1 MCDVE
6 SYEPITKSWS
16 KVSQY
21 MSQSTQSN
29 VAWQGRELV
38 TRWKQAQEILD
49 VKGRSVFTERFDYVT
64 PQQGPLTGA
73 IISIKDLFQVEGYKT
88 QAGSVFINKQP
99 ALQDAAAVALL
110 RKAGASFLGHSNMT
124 ELAYSGLGLNPHYGT
139 PDNPINPGRITG
151 GSTSGGAASV
161 ALGVADAALGTDT
174 GGSLRIPAA
183 FCGLTGFKP
192 SQQTVSREGCL
203 PLSESLDSI
212 GPIAKT
218 VEECERLWHILSG
231 IPTVD
236 TKENLSSLTFVVPSN
251 FGMND
256 LDALVEQGFT
266 EALTR
271 LEAAGVVVE
280 RRFIAALESYKTL
293 PIWQFSAF
301 ECQAF
306 YSKTYDLATADIDPR
321 VASRIV
327 RANTIKSEDFQQTQA
342 ARHAFI
348 QQMVEDEPN
357 TVFLLPTVAVVAPKL
372 TDLEENSEYDRVNLL
387 CLRNTSF
394 ANVLDGCSVSLPF
407 RFQNEPMGFMLTA
420 GNGMDQQI
428 LDLAKKWKRVI

>member
-1 MCDVE
+1 M
-6 SYEPITKSWS
+6 
-16 KVSQY
+16 
-21 MSQSTQSN
+21 TQSKQLN
-29 VAWQGRELV
+29 FAWQGRELI
-38 TRWKQAQEILD
+38 TQWKQAQEILD
-49 VKGRSVFTERFDYVT
+49 AKGRNVFTELFDYVA
-64 PQQGPLTGA
+64 PQEGPLNGA

-110 RKAGASFLGHSNMT
+110 RKAGASFLGHTNMT

-139 PDNPINPGRITG
+139 PDNPIISGRITG

-161 ALGVADAALGTDT
+161 ALGAADAALGTDT

-192 SQQTVSREGCL
+192 SQQTVSREGSL
-203 PLSESLDSI
+203 PLSDALDSV

-231 IPTVD
+231 ASG
-236 TKENLSSLTFVVPSN
+236 TKNGADLSQLTFVVPSN

-256 LDALVEQGFT
+256 LDVLVEQGFN
-266 EALTR
+266 EKLAC
-271 LEAAGVVVE
+271 LEAAGIVVE

-293 PIWQFSAF
+293 PVWQFSAF

-306 YSKTYDLATADIDPR
+306 YSKAYDLATANIDPR

-348 QQMVEDEPN
+348 QQMAEDEPN

-372 TDLEENSEYDRVNLL
+372 SDLEQDSEYDRLNVL
-387 CLRNTSF
+387 CLRNTSL
-394 ANVLDGCSVSLPF
+394 ANVLNGCSLSLPF
-407 RFQNEPMGFMLTA
+407 CFQQEPMGLMLTA
-420 GNGMDQQI
+420 GNGMDQGL
-428 LDLAKKWKRVI
+428 LDLAKQWQPIVNG

>member
-1 MCDVE
+1 
-6 SYEPITKSWS
+6 
-16 KVSQY
+16 

-38 TRWKQAQEILD
+38 TQWKQAQEILD
-49 VKGRSVFTERFDYVT
+49 AKGRSVFTERFDYVT

-236 TKENLSSLTFVVPSN
+236 TKENVSSLTFVVPSN

-306 YSKTYDLATADIDPR
+306 YSKAYDLATADIDPR

-327 RANTIKSEDFQQTQA
+327 RATTIKSEDFQQTQA

-348 QQMVEDEPN
+348 QQMAEDEPN

>member
-1 MCDVE
+1 M
-6 SYEPITKSWS
+6 
-16 KVSQY
+16 
-21 MSQSTQSN
+21 TQSKQLN
-29 VAWQGRELV
+29 FAWQGRELI
-38 TRWKQAQEILD
+38 TQWKQAQEILD
-49 VKGRSVFTERFDYVT
+49 AKGRNVFTELFDYVA
-64 PQQGPLTGA
+64 PQEGPLNGA

-110 RKAGASFLGHSNMT
+110 RKAGASFLGHTNMT

-139 PDNPINPGRITG
+139 PDNPINPGRIPG

-161 ALGVADAALGTDT
+161 ALGAADAALGTDT

-203 PLSESLDSI
+203 PLSDALDSV

-231 IPTVD
+231 ASG
-236 TKENLSSLTFVVPSN
+236 TKNGANLSQLTFVVPSN

-256 LDALVEQGFT
+256 LDVLVEQGFN
-266 EALTR
+266 EKLAC
-271 LEAAGVVVE
+271 LEAAGIVVE

-293 PIWQFSAF
+293 PVWQFSAF

-306 YSKTYDLATADIDPR
+306 YSKAYDLATANIDPR

-327 RANTIKSEDFQQTQA
+327 RANTIESEVFQQTQA

-348 QQMVEDEPN
+348 QQMAEDEPN

-372 TDLEENSEYDRVNLL
+372 SDLEQDSEYDRLNVL
-387 CLRNTSF
+387 CLRNTSL
-394 ANVLDGCSVSLPF
+394 ANVLNGCSLSLPF
-407 RFQNEPMGFMLTA
+407 CFQQEPMGLMLTA
-420 GNGMDQQI
+420 GNGMDQGL
-428 LDLAKKWKRVI
+428 LDLAKQWQPIVNG

>member
-1 MCDVE
+1 M
-6 SYEPITKSWS
+6 
-16 KVSQY
+16 
-21 MSQSTQSN
+21 TQSKQLN
-29 VAWQGRELV
+29 FAWQGRELI
-38 TRWKQAQEILD
+38 TQWKQAQEILD
-49 VKGRSVFTERFDYVT
+49 AKGRNVFTELFDYVA
-64 PQQGPLTGA
+64 PQEGPLNGA

-110 RKAGASFLGHSNMT
+110 RKAGASFLGHTNMT

-139 PDNPINPGRITG
+139 PDNPINPGRIPG

-161 ALGVADAALGTDT
+161 ALGAADAALGTDT

-192 SQQTVSREGCL
+192 SQQTVSREGSL
-203 PLSESLDSI
+203 PLSDALDSV

-231 IPTVD
+231 ASG
-236 TKENLSSLTFVVPSN
+236 TKNGANLSQLTFVVPSN

-256 LDALVEQGFT
+256 LDVLVEQGFN
-266 EALTR
+266 EKLAC
-271 LEAAGVVVE
+271 LEAAGIVVE

-293 PIWQFSAF
+293 PVWQFSAF

-306 YSKTYDLATADIDPR
+306 YSKAYDLATANIDPR

-348 QQMVEDEPN
+348 QQMAEDEPN

-372 TDLEENSEYDRVNLL
+372 SDLEQDSEYDRLNVL
-387 CLRNTSF
+387 CLRNTSL
-394 ANVLDGCSVSLPF
+394 ANVLNGCSLSLPF
-407 RFQNEPMGFMLTA
+407 CFQQEPMGLMLTA
-420 GNGMDQQI
+420 GNGMDQAL
-428 LDLAKKWKRVI
+428 LDLAKQWQPIVNG

>member
-1 MCDVE
+1 M
-6 SYEPITKSWS
+6 
-16 KVSQY
+16 
-21 MSQSTQSN
+21 TQSKQLN
-29 VAWQGRELV
+29 FAWQGRELI
-38 TRWKQAQEILD
+38 TQWKQAQEILD
-49 VKGRSVFTERFDYVT
+49 AKGRNVFTELFDYVA
-64 PQQGPLTGA
+64 PQEGPLNGA

-161 ALGVADAALGTDT
+161 ALGAADAALGTDT

-203 PLSESLDSI
+203 PLSDALDSV

-231 IPTVD
+231 ASG
-236 TKENLSSLTFVVPSN
+236 TKNGADLSQLTFVVPSN

-256 LDALVEQGFT
+256 LDVLVEQGFN
-266 EALTR
+266 EKLAC
-271 LEAAGVVVE
+271 LEAAGIVVE

-293 PIWQFSAF
+293 PVWQFSAF

-306 YSKTYDLATADIDPR
+306 YSKAYDLATANIDPR

-348 QQMVEDEPN
+348 QQMAEDEPN

-372 TDLEENSEYDRVNLL
+372 SDLEQDSEYDRLNVL
-387 CLRNTSF
+387 CLRNTSL
-394 ANVLDGCSVSLPF
+394 ANVLNGCSLSLPF
-407 RFQNEPMGFMLTA
+407 CFQQEPMGLMLTA
-420 GNGMDQQI
+420 GNGMDQGL
-428 LDLAKKWKRVI
+428 LDLAKQWQPIVNG

>member
-1 MCDVE
+1 
-6 SYEPITKSWS
+6 
-16 KVSQY
+16 

-29 VAWQGRELV
+29 FAWQGRELV
-38 TRWKQAQEILD
+38 TQWKQAQEILD
-49 VKGRSVFTERFDYVT
+49 AKGRSIFTERFDFVT

-231 IPTVD
+231 IPMAD
-236 TKENLSSLTFVVPSN
+236 KENLSSLTFVVPSN

-348 QQMVEDEPN
+348 QQMAEDEPN

>member
-1 MCDVE
+1 M
-6 SYEPITKSWS
+6 
-16 KVSQY
+16 
-21 MSQSTQSN
+21 TQSKQLN
-29 VAWQGRELV
+29 FAWQGRELI
-38 TRWKQAQEILD
+38 TQWKQAQEILD
-49 VKGRSVFTERFDYVT
+49 AKGRNVFTELFDYVA
-64 PQQGPLTGA
+64 PQEGPLNGA

-110 RKAGASFLGHSNMT
+110 RKAGASFLGHTNMT

-161 ALGVADAALGTDT
+161 ALGAADAALGTDT

-192 SQQTVSREGCL
+192 SQQTVSREGSL
-203 PLSESLDSI
+203 PLSDALDSV

-231 IPTVD
+231 ASG
-236 TKENLSSLTFVVPSN
+236 TKNGADLSQLTFVVPSN

-256 LDALVEQGFT
+256 LDALVEQGFN
-266 EALTR
+266 EKLAR
-271 LEAAGVVVE
+271 LEAAGIVVE

-293 PIWQFSAF
+293 PVWQFSAF

-306 YSKTYDLATADIDPR
+306 YSKAYDLATANIDPR

-348 QQMVEDEPN
+348 QQMAEDEPN

-372 TDLEENSEYDRVNLL
+372 SDLEQDSEYDRLNVL
-387 CLRNTSF
+387 CLRNTSL
-394 ANVLDGCSVSLPF
+394 ANVLNGCSLSLPF
-407 RFQNEPMGFMLTA
+407 CFQQEPMGLMLTA
-420 GNGMDQQI
+420 GNGMDQAL
-428 LDLAKKWKRVI
+428 LDLAKQWQPIVNG

>member
-1 MCDVE
+1 M
-6 SYEPITKSWS
+6 
-16 KVSQY
+16 
-21 MSQSTQSN
+21 TQSKQLN
-29 VAWQGRELV
+29 FAWQGRELI
-38 TRWKQAQEILD
+38 TQWKQAQEILD
-49 VKGRSVFTERFDYVT
+49 AKGRNVFTELFDYVA
-64 PQQGPLTGA
+64 PQEGPLNGA

-110 RKAGASFLGHSNMT
+110 RKAGASFLGHTNMT

-161 ALGVADAALGTDT
+161 ALGAADAALGTDT

-203 PLSESLDSI
+203 PLSDALDSV

-231 IPTVD
+231 ASG
-236 TKENLSSLTFVVPSN
+236 TKNGADLSQLTFVVPSN

-256 LDALVEQGFT
+256 LDALVEQGFN
-266 EALTR
+266 EKLAC
-271 LEAAGVVVE
+271 LEAAGIVVE

-293 PIWQFSAF
+293 PVWQFSAF

-306 YSKTYDLATADIDPR
+306 YSKAYDLATANIDPR

-327 RANTIKSEDFQQTQA
+327 RANTIKYEVFQQTQA

-348 QQMVEDEPN
+348 QQMAEDEPN

-372 TDLEENSEYDRVNLL
+372 SDLEQDSEYDRLNVL
-387 CLRNTSF
+387 CLRNTSL
-394 ANVLDGCSVSLPF
+394 ANVLNGCSLSLPF
-407 RFQNEPMGFMLTA
+407 CFQQEPMGLMLTA
-420 GNGMDQQI
+420 CNGMDQAL
-428 LDLAKKWKRVI
+428 LDLAKQWQPIVNG

>member
-1 MCDVE
+1 M
-6 SYEPITKSWS
+6 
-16 KVSQY
+16 
-21 MSQSTQSN
+21 TQSKQLN
-29 VAWQGRELV
+29 FAWQGRELI
-38 TRWKQAQEILD
+38 TQWKQAQEILD
-49 VKGRSVFTERFDYVT
+49 AKGRNVFTELFDYVA
-64 PQQGPLTGA
+64 PQEGPLNGA

-110 RKAGASFLGHSNMT
+110 RKAGASFLGHTNMT

-161 ALGVADAALGTDT
+161 ALGAADAALGTDT

-192 SQQTVSREGCL
+192 SQQTVSREGSL
-203 PLSESLDSI
+203 PLSDALDSV

-231 IPTVD
+231 ASG
-236 TKENLSSLTFVVPSN
+236 TKNGADLSQLTFVVPSN

-256 LDALVEQGFT
+256 LDVLVEQGFN
-266 EALTR
+266 EKLAC
-271 LEAAGVVVE
+271 LEAAGIVVE

-293 PIWQFSAF
+293 PVWQFSAF

-306 YSKTYDLATADIDPR
+306 YSKAYDLATANIDPR

-327 RANTIKSEDFQQTQA
+327 RANTIKSEVFQQTQA

-348 QQMVEDEPN
+348 QQMAEDETN

-372 TDLEENSEYDRVNLL
+372 SDLEQDSEYDRLNVL
-387 CLRNTSF
+387 CLRNTSL
-394 ANVLDGCSVSLPF
+394 ANVLNGCSLSLPF
-407 RFQNEPMGFMLTA
+407 CFQQEPMGLMLTA
-420 GNGMDQQI
+420 GNGMDQGL
-428 LDLAKKWKRVI
+428 LDLAKQWQPIVNG

>member
-1 MCDVE
+1 M
-6 SYEPITKSWS
+6 
-16 KVSQY
+16 
-21 MSQSTQSN
+21 TQSKQLN
-29 VAWQGRELV
+29 FAWQGRELI
-38 TRWKQAQEILD
+38 TQWKQAQEILD
-49 VKGRSVFTERFDYVT
+49 AKGRNVFTELFDYVA
-64 PQQGPLTGA
+64 PQEGPLNGA

-161 ALGVADAALGTDT
+161 ALGAADAALGTDT

-192 SQQTVSREGCL
+192 SQQTVSREGSL
-203 PLSESLDSI
+203 PLSDALDSV

-231 IPTVD
+231 ASG
-236 TKENLSSLTFVVPSN
+236 TKNGADLSQLTFVVPSN

-256 LDALVEQGFT
+256 LDVLVEQGFN
-266 EALTR
+266 EKLAC
-271 LEAAGVVVE
+271 LEAAGIVVE

-293 PIWQFSAF
+293 PVWQFSAF

-306 YSKTYDLATADIDPR
+306 YSKAYDLATANIDPR

-327 RANTIKSEDFQQTQA
+327 RANTIESEVFQQTQA

-348 QQMVEDEPN
+348 QQMAEDEPN

-372 TDLEENSEYDRVNLL
+372 SDLEQDSEYDRLNVL
-387 CLRNTSF
+387 CLRNTSL
-394 ANVLDGCSVSLPF
+394 ANVLNGCSLSLPF
-407 RFQNEPMGFMLTA
+407 CFQQEPMGLMLTA
-420 GNGMDQQI
+420 GNGMDQGL
-428 LDLAKKWKRVI
+428 LDLAKQWQPIVNG

>member
-1 MCDVE
+1 M
-6 SYEPITKSWS
+6 
-16 KVSQY
+16 
-21 MSQSTQSN
+21 TQSKQLN
-29 VAWQGRELV
+29 FAWQGRELI
-38 TRWKQAQEILD
+38 TQWKQAQEILD
-49 VKGRSVFTERFDYVT
+49 AKGRNVFTELFDYVA
-64 PQQGPLTGA
+64 PQEGPLNGA

-110 RKAGASFLGHSNMT
+110 RKAGASFLGHTNMT

-161 ALGVADAALGTDT
+161 ALGAADAALGTDT

-192 SQQTVSREGCL
+192 SQQTVSREGSL
-203 PLSESLDSI
+203 PLSDALDSV

-231 IPTVD
+231 ASG
-236 TKENLSSLTFVVPSN
+236 TKNGADLSQLTFVVPSN

-256 LDALVEQGFT
+256 LDVLVEQGFN
-266 EALTR
+266 EKLAC
-271 LEAAGVVVE
+271 LEAAGIVVE

-293 PIWQFSAF
+293 PVWQFSAF

-306 YSKTYDLATADIDPR
+306 YSKAYDLATANIDPR

-327 RANTIKSEDFQQTQA
+327 RANTIESEVFQQTQA

-348 QQMVEDEPN
+348 QQMAEDEPN

-372 TDLEENSEYDRVNLL
+372 SDLEQDSEYDRLNVL
-387 CLRNTSF
+387 CLRNTSL
-394 ANVLDGCSVSLPF
+394 ANVLNGCSLSLPF
-407 RFQNEPMGFMLTA
+407 CFQQEPMGLMLTA
-420 GNGMDQQI
+420 GNGMDQAL
-428 LDLAKKWKRVI
+428 LDLAKQWQPIVNG

>member
-1 MCDVE
+1 M
-6 SYEPITKSWS
+6 
-16 KVSQY
+16 
-21 MSQSTQSN
+21 TQSKQLN
-29 VAWQGRELV
+29 FAWQGRELI
-38 TRWKQAQEILD
+38 TQWKQAQEILD
-49 VKGRSVFTERFDYVT
+49 AKGRNVFTELFDYVA
-64 PQQGPLTGA
+64 PQEGPLNGA

-110 RKAGASFLGHSNMT
+110 RKAGASFLGHTNMT

-139 PDNPINPGRITG
+139 PDNPINPGRIPG

-161 ALGVADAALGTDT
+161 ALGAADAALGTDT

-192 SQQTVSREGCL
+192 SQQTVSREGSL
-203 PLSESLDSI
+203 PLSDALDSV

-231 IPTVD
+231 ASG
-236 TKENLSSLTFVVPSN
+236 TKNGADLSQLTFVVPSN

-256 LDALVEQGFT
+256 LDVLVEQGFN
-266 EALTR
+266 EKLAC
-271 LEAAGVVVE
+271 LEAAGIVVE

-293 PIWQFSAF
+293 PVWQFSAF

-306 YSKTYDLATADIDPR
+306 YSKAYDLATANIDPR

-327 RANTIKSEDFQQTQA
+327 RANTIKSDDIQQTQA

-348 QQMVEDEPN
+348 QQMAEDEPN

-372 TDLEENSEYDRVNLL
+372 SDLEQDSEYDRLNVL
-387 CLRNTSF
+387 CLRNTSL
-394 ANVLDGCSVSLPF
+394 ANVLNGCSLSLPF
-407 RFQNEPMGFMLTA
+407 CFQQEAMGLMLTA
-420 GNGMDQQI
+420 GNGMDQAL
-428 LDLAKKWKRVI
+428 LDLAKQWQPIVNG

>member
-1 MCDVE
+1 M
-6 SYEPITKSWS
+6 
-16 KVSQY
+16 
-21 MSQSTQSN
+21 TQSKQLN
-29 VAWQGRELV
+29 FAWQGRELI
-38 TRWKQAQEILD
+38 TQWKQAQEILD
-49 VKGRSVFTERFDYVT
+49 AKGRNVFTELFDYVA
-64 PQQGPLTGA
+64 PQEGPLNGA

-110 RKAGASFLGHSNMT
+110 RKAGASFLGHTNMT

-161 ALGVADAALGTDT
+161 ALGAADAALGTDT

-203 PLSESLDSI
+203 PLSDALDSV

-231 IPTVD
+231 ASG
-236 TKENLSSLTFVVPSN
+236 TKNGADLSQLTFVVPSN

-256 LDALVEQGFT
+256 LDVLVEQGFN
-266 EALTR
+266 EKLAC
-271 LEAAGVVVE
+271 LEAAGIVVE

-293 PIWQFSAF
+293 PVWQFSAF

-306 YSKTYDLATADIDPR
+306 YSKAYDLATANIDPR

-327 RANTIKSEDFQQTQA
+327 RANTIKSEGFQQTQA

-348 QQMVEDEPN
+348 QQMAEDEPN

-372 TDLEENSEYDRVNLL
+372 SDLEQDSEYDRLNVL
-387 CLRNTSF
+387 CLRNTSL
-394 ANVLDGCSVSLPF
+394 ANVLNGCSLSLPF
-407 RFQNEPMGFMLTA
+407 CFQQEPMGLMLTA
-420 GNGMDQQI
+420 GNGMDQAL
-428 LDLAKKWKRVI
+428 LDLAKQWQPIVNG

>member
-1 MCDVE
+1 M
-6 SYEPITKSWS
+6 
-16 KVSQY
+16 
-21 MSQSTQSN
+21 TQSKQLN
-29 VAWQGRELV
+29 FAWQGRELI
-38 TRWKQAQEILD
+38 TQWKQAQEILD
-49 VKGRSVFTERFDYVT
+49 AKGRNVFTELFDYVA
-64 PQQGPLTGA
+64 PQEGPLNGA

-110 RKAGASFLGHSNMT
+110 RKAGASFLGHTNMT

-161 ALGVADAALGTDT
+161 ALGAADAALGTDT

-203 PLSESLDSI
+203 PLSDGLDSV

-218 VEECERLWHILSG
+218 VEECEWLWHILSG
-231 IPTVD
+231 TSG
-236 TKENLSSLTFVVPSN
+236 TKNGADLSQLTFVVPNN

-256 LDALVEQGFT
+256 LDVLVEQGFN
-266 EALTR
+266 EKLAC
-271 LEAAGVVVE
+271 LEAAGIVVE

-293 PIWQFSAF
+293 PVWQFSAF

-306 YSKTYDLATADIDPR
+306 YSKAYDLATANIDPR

-327 RANTIKSEDFQQTQA
+327 RANTIKSEVFQQTQA

-348 QQMVEDEPN
+348 QQMAEDEPN

-372 TDLEENSEYDRVNLL
+372 SDLEQDSEYDRLNVL
-387 CLRNTSF
+387 CLRNTSL
-394 ANVLDGCSVSLPF
+394 ANVLNGCSLSLPF
-407 RFQNEPMGFMLTA
+407 CFQQEPMGLMLTA
-420 GNGMDQQI
+420 GNGMDQAL
-428 LDLAKKWKRVI
+428 LDLAKQWQPIVNG

>member
-1 MCDVE
+1 M
-6 SYEPITKSWS
+6 
-16 KVSQY
+16 
-21 MSQSTQSN
+21 TQSKQLN
-29 VAWQGRELV
+29 FAWQGRELI
-38 TRWKQAQEILD
+38 TQWKQAQEILD
-49 VKGRSVFTERFDYVT
+49 AKGRNVFTELFDYVA
-64 PQQGPLTGA
+64 PQEGPLNGA

-110 RKAGASFLGHSNMT
+110 RKAGASFLGHTNMT

-161 ALGVADAALGTDT
+161 ALGAADAALGTDT

-192 SQQTVSREGCL
+192 SQQTVSREGSL
-203 PLSESLDSI
+203 PLSDALDSV

-231 IPTVD
+231 ASG
-236 TKENLSSLTFVVPSN
+236 TKNGADLSQLTFVVPSN

-256 LDALVEQGFT
+256 LDALVEQGFN
-266 EALTR
+266 EKLAR
-271 LEAAGVVVE
+271 LEAAGIVVE

-293 PIWQFSAF
+293 PVWQFSAF

-306 YSKTYDLATADIDPR
+306 YSKAYDLATANIDPR

-327 RANTIKSEDFQQTQA
+327 RANTIKSEVFQQTQA

-348 QQMVEDEPN
+348 QQMAEDEPN

-372 TDLEENSEYDRVNLL
+372 SDLEQDSEYDRLNVL
-387 CLRNTSF
+387 CLRNTSL
-394 ANVLDGCSVSLPF
+394 ANVLNGCSLSLPF
-407 RFQNEPMGFMLTA
+407 CFQQEPMGLMLTA
-420 GNGMDQQI
+420 GNGMDQAL
-428 LDLAKKWKRVI
+428 LDLAKQWQPIVNG

>member
-1 MCDVE
+1 
-6 SYEPITKSWS
+6 
-16 KVSQY
+16 
-21 MSQSTQSN
+21 
-29 VAWQGRELV
+29 LV
-38 TRWKQAQEILD
+38 TQWKQAQEILD
-49 VKGRSVFTERFDYVT
+49 AKGRSVFTERIDYVT

-99 ALQDAAAVALL
+99 ALQDAATVALL
-110 RKAGASFLGHSNMT
+110 RKAGASFLGHTNMT

-236 TKENLSSLTFVVPSN
+236 TKENVSSLTFVVPSN

>member
-1 MCDVE
+1 
-6 SYEPITKSWS
+6 
-16 KVSQY
+16 

-38 TRWKQAQEILD
+38 TQWKQAQEILD
-49 VKGRSVFTERFDYVT
+49 AKGRSVFTERFDYVT

-110 RKAGASFLGHSNMT
+110 RKAGASFLGHTNMT

-231 IPTVD
+231 IPMD
-236 TKENLSSLTFVVPSN
+236 DRKEDLSSLTFVVPSN

-306 YSKTYDLATADIDPR
+306 YSKAYDLATADIDPR

-348 QQMVEDEPN
+348 QQMAEDEPN

>member
-1 MCDVE
+1 M
-6 SYEPITKSWS
+6 
-16 KVSQY
+16 
-21 MSQSTQSN
+21 TQSKQLN
-29 VAWQGRELV
+29 FAWQGRELI
-38 TRWKQAQEILD
+38 TQWKQAQEILD
-49 VKGRSVFTERFDYVT
+49 AKGRNVFTELFDYVA
-64 PQQGPLTGA
+64 PQEGPLNGA

-110 RKAGASFLGHSNMT
+110 RKAGASFLGHTNMT

-139 PDNPINPGRITG
+139 PDNPINPGRIPG

-161 ALGVADAALGTDT
+161 ALGAADAALGTDT

-192 SQQTVSREGCL
+192 SQQTVSREGSL
-203 PLSESLDSI
+203 PLSDALDSV

-231 IPTVD
+231 ASG
-236 TKENLSSLTFVVPSN
+236 TKNGANLSQLTFVVPSN

-256 LDALVEQGFT
+256 LDVLVEQGFN
-266 EALTR
+266 EKLAC
-271 LEAAGVVVE
+271 LEAAGIVVE

-293 PIWQFSAF
+293 PVWQFSAF

-306 YSKTYDLATADIDPR
+306 YSKAYDLATANIDPR

-348 QQMVEDEPN
+348 QQMAEDEPN

-372 TDLEENSEYDRVNLL
+372 SDLEQDSEYDRLNVL
-387 CLRNTSF
+387 CLRNTSL
-394 ANVLDGCSVSLPF
+394 ANVLNGCSLSLPF
-407 RFQNEPMGFMLTA
+407 CFQQEPMGLMLTA
-420 GNGMDQQI
+420 GNGMDQGL
-428 LDLAKKWKRVI
+428 LDLAKQWQPIVNG